1 VLENAETVVMP
12 FVVIAELRGGFAY
25 GSRSKQ
31 NVHVLEQ
38 FLSLQGI
45 ISLFPDGGTTLV
57 YAELYKHLKQQGVL
71 IPSNDL
77 WIASLCVQHD
87 LPLYTRDGHFQRL
100 PQITLI

>member
-38 FLSLQGI
+38 FLSLPGI

-57 YAELYKHLKQQGVL
+57 YAELYKHLKQQSVL